1 MNDKAREK
9 ARALRYKRAAAEE
22 FEIDLMRDAI
32 YRIQEQ
38 CDEVAY
44 YTQDYQTL
52 MNALDGDE
60 EEAHE
65 FKLMFSELSG
75 ECEMLGVEMGE
86 KFKIKVGSSIS
97 VNKFKISEMGLVTE
111 DNKLCTDAQFISLLK
126 GNSKLIKPPWKPSDG
141 EVVWY
146 VTPAGGLTAIAFD
159 ACTSCSLLLY
169 KLGKLY
175 CTLEEAEAHVDE
187 DRAFW
192 ESIRKELEE

>member
-1 MNDKAREK
+1 MNNMSKIA
-9 ARALRYKRAAAEE
+9 AL
-22 FEIDLMRDAI
+22 
-32 YRIQEQ
+32 
-38 CDEVAY
+38 
-44 YTQDYQTL
+44 
-52 MNALDGDE
+52 
-60 EEAHE
+60 
-65 FKLMFSELSG
+65 
-75 ECEMLGVEMGE
+75 LGVELGE
-86 KFKIKVGSSIS
+86 EFKIKVGSSIS
-97 VNKFKISEMGLVTE
+97 VNKYKISEMGLVTKN
-111 DNKLCTDAQFISLLK
+111 DKLCTDAQFIGLLK
-126 GNSKLIKPPWKPSDG
+126 GDFKLIKLPWKPSDG